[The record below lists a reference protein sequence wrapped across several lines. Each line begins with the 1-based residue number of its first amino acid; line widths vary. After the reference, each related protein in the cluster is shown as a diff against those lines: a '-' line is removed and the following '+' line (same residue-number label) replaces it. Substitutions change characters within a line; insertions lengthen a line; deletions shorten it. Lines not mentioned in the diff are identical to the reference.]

1 MSLINDA
8 LKRATQTQPPGST
21 PPAILKEPMRPA
33 GPVPCAPGLP
43 VYFVPVLLFV
53 ISGACFFLWKGWET
67 TNQNQV
73 ASNAI
78 VAKAREPVAPPEI
91 AMDEN
96 IAIPANRV
104 FSVEDD
110 PDPALAVVTPA
121 VPEATSTVPVEEPPK
136 PPAPVWK
143 LQGIFY
149 RPANPSAVVNNK
161 TVFLG
166 DLVGNSRVKAI
177 DRQSVTLERDGETHV
192 LTLP

>member
-1 MSLINDA
+1 M
-8 LKRATQTQPPGST
+8 
-21 PPAILKEPMRPA
+21 PPAIIKEPMLPA
-33 GPVPCAPGLP
+33 CAAQHAPGLP

-53 ISGACFFLWKGWET
+53 ISGACFFLWKGWQT

-78 VAKAREPVAPPEI
+78 IAKAREPIALPEVAPE
-91 AMDEN
+91 EN

-104 FSVEDD
+104 FSVDD
-110 PDPALAVVTPA
+110 EPAPPAPAPAVVTPVA
-121 VPEATSTVPVEEPPK
+121 PVEEPAK
-136 PPAPVWK
+136 PAAPTYR

-149 RPANPSAVVNNK
+149 RLSNPSAVVNNK

-166 DLVGNSRVKAI
+166 DSVGSSRVKAI
-177 DRQSVTLERDGETHV
+177 DRQSITLERNGATQV

>member
-21 PPAILKEPMRPA
+21 PPAIIKEPMLPA
-33 GPVPCAPGLP
+33 SAAHYAPGLP

-53 ISGACFFLWKGWET
+53 ISGACFFLWKGWQGT
-67 TNQNQV
+67 SQNQV
-73 ASNAI
+73 ASNTI
-78 VAKAREPVAPPEI
+78 IAKAREPIALPEVAPEEI
-91 AMDEN
+91 

-104 FSVEDD
+104 FTVEDD
-110 PDPALAVVTPA
+110 PTPTPAPAEVTPA
-121 VPEATSTVPVEEPPK
+121 APVEEPAK
-136 PPAPVWK
+136 PVAATYR

-149 RPANPSAVVNNK
+149 RPSNPSAVVNNK

-166 DLVGNSRVKAI
+166 DSVSGSRVKAI
-177 DRQSVTLERDGETHV
+177 DRQSVTLERDGTTQV

>member
-33 GPVPCAPGLP
+33 GPVQSAPGLP

-53 ISGACFFLWKGWET
+53 ISGACFFLWKGWQT

-73 ASNAI
+73 ASNTIIAR
-78 VAKAREPVAPPEI
+78 AREVSAPPEVEF
-91 AMDEN
+91 DEN

-110 PDPALAVVTPA
+110 PAPALAVITPA
-121 VPEATSTVPVEEPPK
+121 EPEASTVPVEEPPK
-136 PPAPVWK
+136 PPAPALK

-166 DLVGNSRVKAI
+166 DFVGSSRVKAI
-177 DRQSVTLERDGETHV
+177 DRQSVTLERDGVTQV

>member
-21 PPAILKEPMRPA
+21 PPAIIKEPMLPA
-33 GPVPCAPGLP
+33 SAAHYAPGLP

-53 ISGACFFLWKGWET
+53 ISGACFFLWKGWQGT
-67 TNQNQV
+67 SQSQV
-73 ASNAI
+73 ASNTI
-78 VAKAREPVAPPEI
+78 IAKAREPIALPEVAPE
-91 AMDEN
+91 EN

-104 FSVEDD
+104 FSVEDE
-110 PDPALAVVTPA
+110 PAPAPAVVTPA
-121 VPEATSTVPVEEPPK
+121 APVEEPAK
-136 PPAPVWK
+136 PVAPTYR

-149 RPANPSAVVNNK
+149 RPSNPSAVVNNK

-166 DLVGNSRVKAI
+166 DSVSGSRVKAI
-177 DRQSVTLERDGETHV
+177 DRQSVTLERDGTTQV

>member
-8 LKRATQTQPPGST
+8 LKRATQTQPPGSV
-21 PPAILKEPMRPA
+21 PPAIIKEPMLPA
-33 GPVPCAPGLP
+33 SAAHNAPGLP

-53 ISGACFFLWKGWET
+53 ISGACFFLWKGWQT

-78 VAKAREPVAPPEI
+78 IAKAREPVALPEV
-91 AMDEN
+91 APEEN

-104 FSVEDD
+104 FSVDD
-110 PDPALAVVTPA
+110 EPAPAPALVTPA
-121 VPEATSTVPVEEPPK
+121 APPAN
-136 PPAPVWK
+136 PAPVAEPARPAAPALK

-149 RPANPSAVVNNK
+149 RPSNPSAVVNNK

-166 DLVGNSRVKAI
+166 DSVGNSRVKAI
-177 DRQSVTLERDGETHV
+177 DRQSVTLERDGATQV